1 MLSASMFHRV
11 DFRLRTTILV
21 VLALL
26 FAQMA
31 LASYVCPTVASRER
45 AAMEM
50 TPGEPCEGMV
60 QDQDQERPA
69 LCYQH
74 CNGAPQVSDLV
85 KLPVVSLPAIV
96 HVVEL
101 PLLVF
106 SAQTLGPA
114 AQPQP
119 PPAPV
124 FFSTLRLRV

>member
-1 MLSASMFHRV
+1 MIAVPPTLAVFMFRCAT
-11 DFRLRTTILV
+11 FRLRTTILV

-31 LASYVCPTVASRER
+31 LASYVCPTVASGER

-96 HVVEL
+96 HVVVL
-101 PLLVF
+101 PLLLA
-106 SAQTLGPA
+106 SAQA
-114 AQPQP
+114 
-119 PPAPV
+119 
-124 FFSTLRLRV
+124 